1 MSKETII
8 SIDALSVSTFVL
20 VFDIAVSVAK
30 MVL

>member
-8 SIDALSVSTFVL
+8 SIVALRVSTFVL
-20 VFDIAVSVAK
+20 GFDIAVSVAK

>member
-20 VFDIAVSVAK
+20 GFDIAVTVAK
-30 MVL
+30 IVI